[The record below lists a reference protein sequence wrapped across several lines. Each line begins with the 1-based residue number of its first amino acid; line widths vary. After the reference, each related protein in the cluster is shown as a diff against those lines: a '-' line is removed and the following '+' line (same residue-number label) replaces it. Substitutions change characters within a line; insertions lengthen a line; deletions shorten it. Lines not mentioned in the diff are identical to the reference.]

1 MKVAIIA
8 PPYPLEEAPAP
19 PLGISYVA
27 AAFEAAGAEVE
38 IFDYIVSQ
46 YTPDK
51 LRERLDRFKPDI
63 VGATSVTLNFKS
75 AAEIVRTAKRHNPSV
90 ITIMGGPHVS
100 FDATN
105 VLQSYPEIDMI
116 VIGEGEETVKE
127 LMLIKMVMNKWGNV
141 KGIAFR
147 QDNEVIFTEPREL
160 ISDLDTLPLPA
171 RHLLSLS
178 RYQALGFPVS
188 IITSR
193 GCPYQ
198 CIFCQGRRMVGKK
211 VRHRSPSL
219 VVDEIENILSYGI
232 TRVNVADDLFTAN
245 KKRARKVCEEI
256 QRRGLKFGWSAFSR
270 VDTIDKETLE
280 IMRDTG
286 CDSVGLGIESGNQE
300 ILDRIKKKIT
310 LDETRRAIKICK
322 EVGLPA
328 HAYFIVG
335 LPGESPQSLRDT
347 KEFAE
352 SLDVPF
358 GYHLLAPFPGT
369 TVRENIDEYDLEI
382 LTDDW
387 DQYDANRAIVKT
399 SKISSEQIAEFV
411 AEYDKEV
418 NDGWEDFLQQYKNKT
433 GKNTPEEN
441 FMVEG
446 HLRTDLIYKL
456 LAQDIIERYGSFPT
470 ESFQKNSSDESVD
483 ILCRKVQKITDMG
496 THIVNSTLKSLI
508 NSGYIKSQ
516 LAGDKITWH
525 WTHNNKT

>member
-198 CIFCQGRRMVGKK
+198 CIFCQGR
-211 VRHRSPSL
+211 
-219 VVDEIENILSYGI
+219 
-232 TRVNVADDLFTAN
+232 
-245 KKRARKVCEEI
+245 
-256 QRRGLKFGWSAFSR
+256 
-270 VDTIDKETLE
+270 
-280 IMRDTG
+280 
-286 CDSVGLGIESGNQE
+286 
-300 ILDRIKKKIT
+300 
-310 LDETRRAIKICK
+310 
-322 EVGLPA
+322 
-328 HAYFIVG
+328 
-335 LPGESPQSLRDT
+335 
-347 KEFAE
+347 
-352 SLDVPF
+352 
-358 GYHLLAPFPGT
+358 
-369 TVRENIDEYDLEI
+369 
-382 LTDDW
+382 
-387 DQYDANRAIVKT
+387 
-399 SKISSEQIAEFV
+399 
-411 AEYDKEV
+411 
-418 NDGWEDFLQQYKNKT
+418 
-433 GKNTPEEN
+433 
-441 FMVEG
+441 
-446 HLRTDLIYKL
+446 
-456 LAQDIIERYGSFPT
+456 
-470 ESFQKNSSDESVD
+470 
-483 ILCRKVQKITDMG
+483 
-496 THIVNSTLKSLI
+496 
-508 NSGYIKSQ
+508 
-516 LAGDKITWH
+516 
-525 WTHNNKT
+525 